1 MSRRP
6 DPTPR
11 PRVVELFAGV
21 GGFRLGLEP
30 HGFQTVWANQWEP
43 STRTQHAFDCYV
55 RHFGDSPGHVCDDI
69 EHALDEVEAGR
80 AELPDHELLVGG
92 FPCFAAGTMILTAAG
107 HRPIEEVAVGDLVLT
122 HTGQWRRVTAVMSRQ
137 AEETVVIRGHGL
149 PDIRTTAEHPFWA
162 RTRGHRWDDQLHR
175 NVRAFG
181 QPGWILARDIG
192 PSTYLAQVR
201 PIEHVPAPV
210 DLDQTLDFYWLVGR
224 YLADGWRTRPSGKG
238 RVVICADVA
247 EADEIEARIRRVFP
261 CTRSAERTAVKFH
274 ITRVAFYDWLEAFGS
289 GAGGKR
295 IPGWMLGVDPVRLCA
310 LLDGYATGD
319 GSPWQG
325 GWRSTTVSRALALGI
340 AMLVQVANG
349 LVASIR
355 ETHVPTTTLIEG
367 RTVQQRT
374 QYQVVVPP
382 RNRSAFVE
390 GHLGWKLVRSRRLGP
405 AATVFNL
412 SVDEDESYVA
422 DGCAVHNCQD
432 YSVAR
437 TLNQA
442 RGLQGRKGVLWWQI
456 HRLLDMRRPPFL
468 FLENVDRLLKSP
480 AAQRGRDF
488 AVMLATLDD
497 LGYEV
502 EWRVVNAAD
511 YGFPQKRR
519 RVYIVGR
526 LAGAEPRDPN
536 DVLHRGVLGRALPVS
551 GGQPFSMLETLRI
564 DGDPAEISDDFGA
577 RSGPTPF
584 RNAGYCSHRRV
595 WTADLEPAYAG
606 PRTTLGD
613 ILEDAAD
620 IPDAYRIPD
629 RQLADWRYLKG
640 AKREPR
646 QHKASGTPYLYAEGA
661 LPFPDRTDGPART
674 ILTAEGGATPSRF
687 KHVVA
692 TADGGFRRLT
702 PRELERLNGFP
713 DDWTDTGM
721 PEGRRAFAMGNA
733 LVVGIVDRIGAEL
746 AKDAELAKELPAPEL
761 RSSEPTAD

>member
-1 MSRRP
+1 MPKRP
-6 DPTPR
+6 DRTEP

-30 HGFQTVWANQWEP
+30 NGFETVWANQWEP

-55 RHFGDSPGHVCDDI
+55 RHFGDHPGHVCDDI
-69 EHALDEVEAGR
+69 ELALDEVEAGR

-92 FPCFAAGTMILTAAG
+92 FPCFAPGTMILTQHG

-122 HTGQWRRVTAVMSRQ
+122 HLGRWRPVTAVISRQ
-137 AEETVVIRGHGL
+137 ADTTIVLRGHGI
-149 PDIRTTAEHPFWA
+149 PDVHTTAEHPFWA
-162 RTRGHRWDDQLHR
+162 RTRGRRWDNERRRD
-175 NVRAFG
+175 VRTFTG
-181 QPGWILARDIG
+181 PGWLVAGRIDA
-192 PSTYLAQVR
+192 STYLAQVY
-201 PIEHVPAPV
+201 PTEHLEPPV
-210 DLDQTLDFYWLVGR
+210 DIDQTLDFYWLVGR
-224 YLADGWRTRPSGKG
+224 YLADGWRAGPNGKG
-238 RVVICADVA
+238 RVVVCANVT
-247 EADEIEARIRRVFP
+247 EADEVEARIRRVVP
-261 CTRSAERTAVKFH
+261 CTRSAERTVVKFH
-274 ITRVAFYDWLEAFGS
+274 ITRAAFHDWLDGFGS
-289 GAGGKR
+289 RAAGKR
-295 IPGWMLGVDPVRLCA
+295 VPGWALGIDRERASA

-319 GSPWQG
+319 GSPWQD
-325 GWRSTTVSRALALGI
+325 GWKSTTVSRALAFGVAL
-340 AMLVQVANG
+340 LVQRAHG
-349 LVASIR
+349 IVASIH
-355 ETHVPTTTLIEG
+355 EVQVPATAVIDR
-367 RTVQQRT
+367 RTVRQRT

-382 RNRSAFVE
+382 RNRSAFVD
-390 GHLGWKLVRSRRLGP
+390 GGTGWKLVRSNRPGP
-405 AATVFNL
+405 ASEVYNL
-412 SVDEDESYVA
+412 SVADDESYIA

-456 HRLLDMRRPPFL
+456 HRLLEMKRPPFL

-480 AAQRGRDF
+480 ANQRGRDF
-488 AVMLATLDD
+488 AIMLATLND

-526 LAGAEPRDPN
+526 LTDAEPRDAN
-536 DVLHRGVLGRALPVS
+536 DVLYRGIIARALPVS
-551 GGQPFSMLETLRI
+551 PEPTLGLI
-564 DGDPAEISDDFGA
+564 EALSVDGDLPDLSDSFGT
-577 RSGPTPF
+577 RSGPSPF
-584 RNAGYCSHRRV
+584 RNAGYAAHRRV
-595 WTADLEPAYAG
+595 WTADLVPAYDG

-613 ILEDAAD
+613 ILEDEAEL
-620 IPDAYRIPD
+620 PDSYRIPD
-629 RQLADWRYLKG
+629 AQLAAWRYLKG

-646 QHKASGTPYLYAEGA
+646 EHKGSGTPYLYVEGA
-661 LPFPDRTDGPART
+661 VPFPDRADGPART

-692 TADGGFRRLT
+692 TPDGYRRLT

-733 LVVGIVDRIGAEL
+733 LVVGVVERIGAEL
-746 AKDAELAKELPAPEL
+746 AKEL
-761 RSSEPTAD
+761 RAR